1 MLVTSN
7 IMPSAAEREPTAAP
21 ALQAVPHSRCF
32 VCGRDNASGL
42 RIQFTTGS
50 AGTAA
55 ADWTPSA
62 AWEGFQGIVHGGIV
76 ATVLDEAMSKAVA
89 ATRCPALTAEL
100 RVRYRHYVST
110 GEALHVR
117 GWIVKRA
124 KRLITTEA
132 ILAAADGTERAHA
145 WASFLTLPD
154 RPD

>member
-1 MLVTSN
+1 MLVTPTS
-7 IMPSAAEREPTAAP
+7 MPSTVEQETTV

-42 RIQFTTGS
+42 QIRFITDP

-55 ADWTPSA
+55 ADWTPGAS
-62 AWEGFQGIVHGGIV
+62 WEGFQGILHGGIV

-89 ATRCPALTAEL
+89 ATRCQALTAEL
-100 RVRYRHYVST
+100 RVRYRHFVST

-117 GWIVKRA
+117 GWIVTRA

-132 ILAAADGTERAHA
+132 TLAAADGSERAHA
-145 WASFLTLPD
+145 WARFLTLPD
-154 RPD
+154 RQD

>member
-1 MLVTSN
+1 
-7 IMPSAAEREPTAAP
+7 MPSTAEQETTVA

-42 RIQFTTGS
+42 QIQFTTGP
-50 AGTAA
+50 AGTAE
-55 ADWTPSA
+55 ADWAPVAS
-62 AWEGFQGIVHGGIV
+62 WEGFQGILHGGIV

-89 ATRCPALTAEL
+89 ATKCQALTAEL

-117 GWIVKRA
+117 GWIVTRA

-132 ILAAADGTERAHA
+132 ILAAADGSERAHA
-145 WASFLTLPD
+145 WGRFLTLPD
-154 RPD
+154 LQD